1 MRPLPYPSK
10 GLVLE
15 PNISAA
21 PCLRV
26 YYGYNAPVFEN
37 VEEIYRLWLEDT
49 DRPFF
54 LWNYFHHPM
63 EPAVIGR

>member
-37 VEEIYRLWLEDT
+37 DEVNDGRSSAFYS
-49 DRPFF
+49 
-54 LWNYFHHPM
+54 
-63 EPAVIGR
+63 AVIGR

>member
-37 VEEIYRLWLEDT
+37 DEEIYDPLT
-49 DRPFF
+49 HQYVIPSIGQAT
-54 LWNYFHHPM
+54 HHARVGDNP
-63 EPAVIGR
+63 